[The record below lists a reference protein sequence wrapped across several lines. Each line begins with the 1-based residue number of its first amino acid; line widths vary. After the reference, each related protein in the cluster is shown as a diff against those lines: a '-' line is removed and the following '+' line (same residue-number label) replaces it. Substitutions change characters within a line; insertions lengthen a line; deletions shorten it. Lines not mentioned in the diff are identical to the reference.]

1 MNQNSMRD
9 ILLADGGNISAKY
22 FKNNLMYQRN
32 PLRIKYLNVNS
43 SNIKE
48 NVLEVVFIYFFKKK
62 NLFS

>member
-9 ILLADGGNISAKY
+9 ILLADAGNISATY

-32 PLRIKYLNVNS
+32 LLRTKYLNVNS

-48 NVLEVVFIYFFKKK
+48 NVLEVVFIYFF
-62 NLFS
+62 